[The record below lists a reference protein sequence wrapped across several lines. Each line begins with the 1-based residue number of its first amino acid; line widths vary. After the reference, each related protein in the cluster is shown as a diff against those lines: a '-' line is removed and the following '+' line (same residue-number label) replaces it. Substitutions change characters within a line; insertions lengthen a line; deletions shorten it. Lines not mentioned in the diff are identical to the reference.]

1 MSRTVSSIRH
11 PDPQP
16 LHRAIRLA
24 LAYAVLAAPLGH
36 MQHAVAQS
44 AGTQAA
50 DAQSTAAAAAETT
63 MTAVTVEGTRDAA
76 TEDSGSYTTGAMRT
90 ATRLGLTARETPQS
104 TTVVTRQRIDD
115 QAMTSVTDIVRYTP
129 GLYLSSADGPGR
141 QTFRSRGFDIDK
153 IMYDGLPTHYQ
164 GWGIGT
170 QANLAMFDRVEVV
183 RGATGL
189 VSGSGNPSAAINMVR
204 KRPGRDPRV
213 TLTAGAASW
222 DDYRGEI
229 DASGRL
235 DESGSLRGRV
245 VGSYQNGGTF
255 RTDEKFYHGLL
266 YGALEADL
274 GARTTLFAG
283 VSYQDDYTNSFWGGL
298 PLAADGT
305 HMNLPRSTMPSN
317 DWERKDQELATVFA
331 DLEHRFGGGWALRLA
346 ATRSRQDATFFGTYL
361 QRGADQGLRHTGY
374 RADYEE
380 DHAGLDAFV
389 SGPLA
394 LLGRRHEVA
403 VGVSRRS
410 TTTDRQNYAAL
421 GTLGGN
427 VDLRTWNPSGIPA
440 PRPARTGLTT
450 TVTTEQ
456 GVSAMTRLDVAE
468 QVKVIL
474 GGRLDWYEY
483 ENRSGS
489 GSYKVSRNVTRYAG
503 VIYDVDARHALYAS
517 FTDVFQPQTATGI
530 RGDILAPVKGRN
542 HEAGIKGEYFN
553 GALNASA
560 ALFQVDQANRAKLL
574 ADQGGCATF
583 PATACSEASG
593 LVRSKGIDI
602 ELQGSL
608 TPSWEVGAGYTY
620 ASTKY
625 VRDSD
630 PANAGR
636 PFSTDVPRSLLKV
649 STQYRLPGEYAQ
661 WRVGGSIYRQGTVY
675 QDVPVGATF
684 SRNEQEAY
692 ALLDLMAT
700 YRVSSRLDLQLN
712 VGNVFD
718 KTYYRGIGY
727 DVAWG
732 STDTYGD
739 PRRFQLTAKYLF

>member
-1 MSRTVSSIRH
+1 MSRTALSIRH
-11 PDPQP
+11 PGLLPVP
-16 LHRAIRLA
+16 RTICLACACAA
-24 LAYAVLAAPLGH
+24 LAWGQCAI
-36 MQHAVAQS
+36 AQNDEPPG
-44 AGTQAA
+44 ATVP
-50 DAQSTAAAAAETT
+50 AAETI
-63 MTAVTVEGTRDAA
+63 MTAVTVEGTRNAA
-76 TEDSGSYTTGAMRT
+76 TEDSGSYTSGDLRT

-104 TTVVTRQRIDD
+104 TTVITRQRIED
-115 QAMTSVTDIVRYTP
+115 QAMASVTDIVRYTP

-204 KRPGRDPRV
+204 KRPTRDPRATV
-213 TLTAGAASW
+213 TASAASW

-229 DASGRL
+229 DASSRL
-235 DESGSLRGRV
+235 DERGRVRGRV

-255 RTDEKFYHGLL
+255 RTEEKFYHGLL
-266 YGALEADL
+266 YGALEAEL
-274 GARTTLFAG
+274 GERTTLFAG

-298 PLAADGT
+298 PLAVDGT

-317 DWERKDQELATVFA
+317 EWERKDQELATVFT
-331 DLEHRFGGGWALRLA
+331 DLEHRFGGGWTLRLA
-346 ATRSRQDATFFGTYL
+346 AIRSQQDATFFGTYL
-361 QRGADQGLRHTGY
+361 QRNAAQGIGHTGY
-374 RADYEE
+374 RADYKE
-380 DHAGLDAFV
+380 DHAGLDAFA

-403 VGVSRRS
+403 VGVSRRA
-410 TTTDRQNYAAL
+410 TTTDRQNYSAL
-421 GTLGGN
+421 GSLGGN
-427 VDLRTWNPSGIPA
+427 IDLWTWNPSGIPA
-440 PRPARTGLTT
+440 PRPTRTNVAT
-450 TVTTEQ
+450 TVTTER
-456 GVSAMTRLDVAE
+456 GVNAMTRLDVAD

-503 VIYDVDARHALYAS
+503 VIYDVNPQHALYAS
-517 FTDVFQPQTATGI
+517 FTDVFQPQTATDI
-530 RGDILAPVKGRN
+530 RGNILAPVKGKN
-542 HEAGIKGEYFN
+542 YETGIKGEYFG

-560 ALFQVDQANRAKLL
+560 ALFQVDQANRARLL
-574 ADQGGCATF
+574 TDQGGCLTF
-583 PATACSEASG
+583 PGTSCSDASG
-593 LVRSKGIDI
+593 LVRSKGIDV

-608 TPSWEVGAGYTY
+608 TPSWDVGAGYTWT
-620 ASTKY
+620 STKY

-630 PANAGR
+630 AANVGL
-636 PFSTDVPRSLLKV
+636 PFATDVPTGLFKL
-649 STQYRLPGEYAQ
+649 STQYRLPGDLAQ
-661 WRVGGSIYRQGTVY
+661 WRIGGSIYRQSSVY
-675 QDVPVGATF
+675 QDVRVGDTF
-684 SRNEQEAY
+684 TRNEQKAY

-700 YRVSSRLDLQLN
+700 YRLNSRLDLQLN

-718 KTYYRGIGY
+718 KVYYRGIGY

-739 PRRFQLTAKYLF
+739 PRKYQLTAKYRF